1 MPVTPPSAGRSVVLI
16 ALALSACA
24 RMGAPPGGP
33 ADKVP
38 PKLIGTVP
46 ESTATYSGWKSDV
59 EFRFDE
65 VISEGGSPN
74 IGTGTGDLEKLVIL
88 SPTQQIPV
96 VRWRR
101 DRITVRP
108 REGWRPDRVY
118 RVELLPGVIDLRRN
132 RSDTTVVLTFATGG
146 PPPVDTI
153 RGVVVDWVAG
163 KPARQALVEL
173 YLLPDSLVYRTRADS
188 TGHFA
193 LGPLPRAG
201 WTVYGVIDQN
211 NNHRRESREAWD
223 STVIA
228 PGTTQVGALWTIP
241 HDTTA
246 PRITT
251 ITADDSLKATIT
263 FSLPLDPTQPAESL
277 GFSLL
282 NQKDSLPVAYLSLLP
297 KQTDDSLARA
307 RQARRDSTAADS
319 TGADT
324 TGADTTV
331 AAKPARPAKGRPPRA
346 PVDTAP
352 PPPGKAEADSLL
364 RSRPALSDKLILR
377 VESPFVPES
386 RYLVEIRGLRSVAG
400 VAGDARGVLAIP
412 KPRAIIPLASDTT
425 AAKADSTPPAGD
437 SSRVSP
443 SPRP

>member
-1 MPVTPPSAGRSVVLI
+1 MPVTRPAAGRFVTVV
-16 ALALSACA
+16 ALLLSACA

-38 PKLIGTVP
+38 PKLIGTIP
-46 ESTATYSGWKSDV
+46 ESTAAYPGWKSDV

-96 VRWRR
+96 VRWKR

-108 REGWRPDRVY
+108 REGWKPDRVY

-132 RSDTTVVLTFATGG
+132 RSDTTTVITFATGG
-146 PPPVDTI
+146 PPPTDTI
-153 RGVVVDWVAG
+153 RGTVIDWAAG
-163 KPARQALVEL
+163 KPARLALVEF
-173 YLLPDSLVYRTRADS
+173 YLLPDSLIYRTRTDS
-188 TGHFA
+188 IGHFA

-228 PGTTQVGALWTIP
+228 PGTTEVGALWTVP
-241 HDTTA
+241 RDTTA

-282 NQKDSLPVAYLSLLP
+282 TQKDSLPVPFLSLLP
-297 KQTDDSLARA
+297 KPLDDSLARS
-307 RQARRDSTAADS
+307 RQAHRDSTAAD
-319 TGADT
+319 T
-324 TGADTTV
+324 TAGV
-331 AAKPARPAKGRPPRA
+331 ARPAKPRSPRA

-352 PPPGKAEADSLL
+352 PPPAKAQADSIL
-364 RSRPALSDKLILR
+364 RSRPALYDKLVLR
-377 VESPFVPES
+377 VESPFVPEG
-386 RYLVEIRGLRSVAG
+386 RYLIEIRGLRSVAG
-400 VAGDARGVLAIP
+400 VTGDARGVLAIP
-412 KPRAIIPLASDTT
+412 KPRAVIPLASDS
-425 AAKADSTPPAGD
+425 AAVPTDSTRPAGD
-437 SSRVSP
+437 SSRAL
-443 SPRP
+443 PRPRP

>member
-1 MPVTPPSAGRSVVLI
+1 MPVTRAPASRFATLVVL
-16 ALALSACA
+16 LLPACA

-33 ADKVP
+33 ADKAP

-46 ESTATYSGWKSDV
+46 ESTAAYPGWKSDV

-74 IGTGTGDLEKLVIL
+74 IGTGTGDLEKLIIL

-96 VRWRR
+96 VKWKR
-101 DRITVRP
+101 DRIAVRP
-108 REGWRPDRVY
+108 REGWKPDRVY

-146 PPPVDTI
+146 PPPADTI
-153 RGVVVDWVAG
+153 RGLVLDWAAG

-173 YLLPDSLVYRTRADS
+173 YILPDSLVYRTRADS
-188 TGHFA
+188 SGRFVM
-193 LGPLPRAG
+193 GPLPRAG

-228 PGTTQVGALWTIP
+228 PGTTTAGVLWTIP
-241 HDTTA
+241 RDTIP

-263 FSLPLDPTQPAESL
+263 FSLPLDPTQAPESL

-282 NQKDSLPVAYLSLLP
+282 TQQDSLPVAYLSLLP
-297 KQTDDSLARA
+297 KPTDDSIART
-307 RQARRDSTAADS
+307 RQAQRDSAT
-319 TGADT
+319 
-324 TGADTTV
+324 ADTTV
-331 AAKPARPAKGRPPRA
+331 ADTTAGGAKPARPVKARPPRT

-352 PPPGKAEADSLL
+352 PSPARVEADSIL
-364 RSRPALSDKLILR
+364 RSRPALYDKLVLR
-377 VESPFVPES
+377 VERPFVAEG
-386 RYLVEIRGLRSVAG
+386 RYLIEIRGIRSVAG
-400 VAGDARGVLAIP
+400 VTGDARGVLAIP
-412 KPRAIIPLASDTT
+412 KPRAIIPLASDT
-425 AAKADSTPPAGD
+425 AATGADSTRPAGD
-437 SSRVSP
+437 SSRVAP